1 MAQFA
6 TKLAFRALEC
16 VFGNPDEK
24 FLLGVTPASTRV
36 RRGGLPIAMIP
47 SRRAPYPFALPPRS
61 RRTWPTCLSW
71 VFREA
76 AELGLQ
82 KAAVAPR
89 ELAQD
94 GVPGCLN

>member
-24 FLLGVTPASTRV
+24 FLLGVTRFDPRAE
-36 RRGGLPIAMIP
+36 RRAPDSDDTVA
-47 SRRAPYPFALPPRS
+47 RRAPYPFALPPRS